1 MQVANIRRGIACV
14 AVPKGNLMTLDWDNT
29 NCVNCELLKW
39 HLSGCRTNNTLQNY
53 IPIINL
59 YVPSFCV
66 DHNGLTDN
74 LMPLC
79 TTHINHCYCSGSDCE
94 IACK

>member
-53 IPIINL
+53 IPPHHQSVCPQL
-59 YVPSFCV
+59 
-66 DHNGLTDN
+66 
-74 LMPLC
+74 LC
-79 TTHINHCYCSGSDCE
+79 GS
-94 IACK
+94 